1 MRAAAQDFVRNRFWQ
16 ACEALLMRHTNPWEL
31 DEALVA
37 AGYGVGPC
45 EAQDHLGLEQVLN
58 MDRARP
64 VPILPR
70 MVAEG
75 RMGKIGGV
83 GFYRYPGGGGAVID
97 PLIED
102 LIREE
107 AWFAKVERS
116 EVSDDTL
123 VAHLDQVLGACVT
136 ELANAGSSQGQDATA
151 QRTQQAIAVARAVH
165 APADRLVAYIAE
177 GRVV

>member
-1 MRAAAQDFVRNRFWQ
+1 MNDPRQLAAVQDAFWL
-16 ACEALLMRHTNPWEL
+16 AGEHLMLHHTNPWEL
-31 DEALVA
+31 DEALTA
-37 AGYGVGPC
+37 WGYGVGPC
-45 EAQDHLGLEQVLN
+45 EAQDLIGLDKVLA
-58 MDRARP
+58 RQRERP

-107 AWFAKVERS
+107 AWFAKITRAER
-116 EVSDDTL
+116 EDETL
-123 VAHLDQVLGACVT
+123 VAAM
-136 ELANAGSSQGQDATA
+136 NAALVQARA
-151 QRTQQAIAVARAVH
+151 QAVASGLSEREADALLVEAVH
-165 APADRLVAYIAE
+165 FPAGRSLVSA
-177 GRVV
+177 

>member
-1 MRAAAQDFVRNRFWQ
+1 MKQAVIATALQDAFWQ
-16 ACEALLMRHTNPWEL
+16 AGERLLLHHTNPWEL
-31 DEALVA
+31 DEALTDW
-37 AGYGVGPC
+37 GYTLGPC
-45 EAQDHLGLEQVLN
+45 EAQDLLGLDKVLARLPN
-58 MDRARP
+58 RP

-107 AWFAKVERS
+107 AWFAKVGRTELG
-116 EVSDDTL
+116 DDELVTAMNAALSRARDDL
-123 VAHLDQVLGACVT
+123 VATGHRT
-136 ELANAGSSQGQDATA
+136 EDIDAALAD
-151 QRTQQAIAVARAVH
+151 AVH
-165 APADRLVAYIAE
+165 FPPDRRL
-177 GRVV
+177 